1 MSAIEAITVPKWG
14 LTMTE
19 GTVSQWLVEEGAV
32 IQIGDEVVDMET
44 SKIVNTVE
52 SIVSGKLRRIVA
64 QPGETLE
71 IAALLAV
78 LADDDV
84 PDNEVEAFIANYVPE
99 GVASTDVMAKSSAAP
114 KEVAID
120 QAETSL
126 EAPEELDDSDV
137 KTTPVARRLAREL
150 GVNLHECQAT
160 GRGGR
165 VGKADVEAAWA
176 RIQKTTND
184 HPEDSATP
192 EAEENSNVEPKV
204 RIEQQGVAQTPNIQ
218 PLGNSEFK
226 AIPMNAMRRTIA
238 DRLQSS
244 KQTAPHFRV
253 TVDAELDALLAI
265 RNQVNQSNPETN
277 VSVNDFLIKACACAL
292 IKVPELNIQFDEAS
306 QTIRQFSNAD
316 IAVAVAIEGGL
327 VTPIINTA
335 NRQSLSEISNRM
347 RDLAARAKSGQLT
360 AEEFQGGT
368 FCISNLGMYGVRQF
382 DAIINPP
389 QGAILAVG
397 GGEQRAVV
405 REGDIQVATVMT
417 LSLSSDHR
425 VIDGAQAAEFMRE
438 LKRLIESPALMLA

>member
-1 MSAIEAITVPKWG
+1 
-14 LTMTE
+14 
-19 GTVSQWLVEEGAV
+19 
-32 IQIGDEVVDMET
+32 
-44 SKIVNTVE
+44 
-52 SIVSGKLRRIVA
+52 
-64 QPGETLE
+64 
-71 IAALLAV
+71 
-78 LADDDV
+78 
-84 PDNEVEAFIANYVPE
+84 
-99 GVASTDVMAKSSAAP
+99 
-114 KEVAID
+114 
-120 QAETSL
+120 
-126 EAPEELDDSDV
+126 
-137 KTTPVARRLAREL
+137 
-150 GVNLHECQAT
+150 
-160 GRGGR
+160 
-165 VGKADVEAAWA
+165 
-176 RIQKTTND
+176 
-184 HPEDSATP
+184 
-192 EAEENSNVEPKV
+192 
-204 RIEQQGVAQTPNIQ
+204 
-218 PLGNSEFK
+218 
-226 AIPMNAMRRTIA
+226 
-238 DRLQSS
+238 
-244 KQTAPHFRV
+244 
-253 TVDAELDALLAI
+253 VDAELDALLAI

-405 REGDIQVATVMT
+405 KGGDIQVATVMT

-425 VIDGAQAAEFMRE
+425 VIDGAQAAKFMRE